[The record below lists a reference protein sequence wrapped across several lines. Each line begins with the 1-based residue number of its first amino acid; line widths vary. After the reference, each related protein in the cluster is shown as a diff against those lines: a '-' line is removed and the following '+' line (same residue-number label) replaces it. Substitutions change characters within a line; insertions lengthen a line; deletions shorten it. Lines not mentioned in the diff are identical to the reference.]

1 MYIKYQGKQMK
12 RTHWKPMQLL
22 KWMVTF
28 LDIFDNLLNWYE
40 FLEQKEIYLDENN
53 NFKIYVISCMK
64 GHINKKYILLDTFT
78 TT

>member
-1 MYIKYQGKQMK
+1 MK